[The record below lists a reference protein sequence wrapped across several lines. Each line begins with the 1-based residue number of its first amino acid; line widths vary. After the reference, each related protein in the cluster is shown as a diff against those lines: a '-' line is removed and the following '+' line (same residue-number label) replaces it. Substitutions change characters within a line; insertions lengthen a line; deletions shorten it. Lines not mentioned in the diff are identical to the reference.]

1 MSGWDESVRFG
12 PLEPVRQYLRRESEN
27 PRGMV
32 GRIRVT
38 AIQIGGEKEFI
49 AWSPVTNSTILTL
62 MVSGLQA
69 FIMSRPAF
77 ILEEK

>member
-1 MSGWDESVRFG
+1 
-12 PLEPVRQYLRRESEN
+12 
-27 PRGMV
+27 MV